1 MGKLRVFRRSVRFT
15 FRTKKRFYVFL
26 LIFAIISSFVAF
38 FIDSL
43 DDLQTDRFMEQK
55 GVIVRQDG
63 DYQVTYNQGQ
73 SLLTSILALP
83 ASNPDVKIEGHVVYN
98 YIDLDGF
105 LRIYSI
111 DISKPWF
118 SDFAKPSL
126 ITSGSY
132 PSKSSEVLVPSGSFQ
147 QRNSTV
153 PGITVKSKVV
163 VGQKLVY
170 EKAGSEPLELKV
182 SGTFETSQLQTEP
195 DKADRLWLFMDT
207 KKFNEVVTFFGNTT
221 SDAFT
226 YSMSFSVEG
235 NVIFFNSGTH
245 DNVKLLNEEI
255 KSLIA
260 EGSPSTY
267 GDWESQPESLPSEQA
282 EREGLQTMVN
292 LGFVII
298 GGIVLSTMFAYLISR
313 FRRREVAILK
323 AMGYSHWSVRTSLVA
338 EIITLAFTGFI
349 VGVTLAQGL
358 LYYASDFNRH
368 SLLRWQAL
376 GVSFLIN
383 VVISLPG
390 MLLVSFRVLGV
401 SPSEAFR
408 DR

>member
-390 MLLVSFRVLGV
+390 MLLV
-401 SPSEAFR
+401 
-408 DR
+408 